1 MSDGKRPHVL
11 FHDGSAHTE
20 GIGAKW
26 REVKYAVWLAL
37 RVNWLL
43 QSQSLQ
49 NNATLAWLPNP
60 AMMQNPH
67 LDEHRS
73 MMGGLGILDAGA
85 PVLRKPPAWLEEQV
99 HSGALSV
106 VELKLEQKKFPSLP
120 GSFGRSA
127 RTGPTAA
134 SDRAL
139 ERQMLDAITSATQ
152 PIAFMLRETQPMH
165 WHGSAGRWLHDAFIS
180 HRLRRAQR
188 ATGHA
193 ALALPAG
200 VAAGS
205 YLISVHIR
213 AFGIPAWD
221 LPASYFVS
229 AVQAVFDATPL
240 SCANTAILVIGPVD
254 AAPSVSLAAAF
265 ECTQLLARA
274 VEEPRGPP
282 TVDPRAGDDYGAAD
296 DDDDERRGLVH
307 RDLDLISR
315 SATACAVS
323 DGPFLASLS
332 PFQVSSFEIWSCLRS
347 PTSLSDRTPSFLG
360 SRRAS
365 RHPRR
370 SSSVRRAAPS
380 RIITGSIAAS
390 HATTPASLS
399 PS

>member
-240 SCANTAILVIGPVD
+240 SCANAAILVIGPVD

-282 TVDPRAGDDYGAAD
+282 TVDTRAGDDYGAAD
-296 DDDDERRGLVH
+296 DDDDERRGFVN

-315 SATACAVS
+315 SATACVVP

-332 PFQVSSFEIWSCLRS
+332 PQVSSFEIWSCLRS

-390 HATTPASLS
+390 HATTRASLS

>member
-26 REVKYAVWLAL
+26 REVKYAVWLTL

-60 AMMQNPH
+60 AMMQNAH

-106 VELKLEQKKFPSLP
+106 VELRLDQKKFPPLP
-120 GSFGRSA
+120 GGFGRSA

-139 ERQMLDAITSATQ
+139 ERQMLDAMATATQ
-152 PIAFMLRETQPMH
+152 PIAFLLRETQPMH

-200 VAAGS
+200 VAAGR

-221 LPASYFVS
+221 LPASYFLS
-229 AVQAVFDATPL
+229 AVQAVFDATLL
-240 SCANTAILVIGPVD
+240 SCANATILVIGPVD

-274 VEEPRGPP
+274 VEEPRGAP

-307 RDLDLISR
+307 GNLDLISR
-315 SATACAVS
+315 SATACVVP

-332 PFQVSSFEIWSCLRS
+332 PQVSSFEIWSCLRS
-347 PTSLSDRTPSFLG
+347 PTSLSDRTPSFQG

-365 RHPRR
+365 RHPIR

-390 HATTPASLS
+390 HATTRASLS

>member
-26 REVKYAVWLAL
+26 REVKYAVWLTL

-67 LDEHRS
+67 LKHRS

-106 VELKLEQKKFPSLP
+106 VELKLEQKKFPPLP
-120 GSFGRSA
+120 GGFGRSA

-240 SCANTAILVIGPVD
+240 SCANAAILVIGPVD

-274 VEEPRGPP
+274 VEEPRGAP

-307 RDLDLISR
+307 RNLDLISR
-315 SATACAVS
+315 SATACAVP

-370 SSSVRRAAPS
+370 SSSVRRAALS